1 MPSRRLR
8 SETRG
13 ERAGSHRRGRGPGP
27 HDSSPGFRLLLLR
40 TEDKETGRGGH
51 SGDPHD
57 VPSLAVFHESLL
69 ILRALQGWSS
79 SPRGNRGPE
88 RLSSLPEV
96 AQPGRGPRGDGPDSA
111 LHVQL
116 GPCRQSRPRAWEP
129 TLPGAPSHSRASSLD
144 KGQRPRSPPCAA
156 SATARQGARGAG
168 ELRALRAGG
177 WPWRRARHLSPFR
190 PQTW

>member
-1 MPSRRLR
+1 MCLAAGYAQRPEERELGLTDGEGAQGHTIPALGSVSCSCARRIR
-8 SETRG
+8 K
-13 ERAGSHRRGRGPGP
+13 RAEVATAGTH
-27 HDSSPGFRLLLLR
+27 
-40 TEDKETGRGGH
+40 T
-51 SGDPHD
+51 
-57 VPSLAVFHESLL
+57 LAVFHESLL

-129 TLPGAPSHSRASSLD
+129 TLPGAPSRSRASSLD
-144 KGQRPRSPPCAA
+144 KGQRPHSPPCAA